1 MTNTALLE
9 SIIAGSGLK
18 KNYIAKNLGITP
30 EPLIR
35 KIKNASEFKASEIDK
50 LCQLL
55 AIVDPKMREAVFFDP
70 KVDL

>member
-18 KNYIAKNLGITP
+18 KSYIAKILGVTL
-30 EPLIR
+30 ETLIR

-55 AIVDPKMREAVFFDP
+55 AIDDPNLKEAVFFAP
-70 KVDL
+70 GVD

>member
-18 KNYIAKNLGITP
+18 KNYIAKVIGVTP
-30 EPLIR
+30 ETLIR

-50 LCQLL
+50 MCQIL
-55 AIVDPKMREAVFFDP
+55 AISDPKLREAVFFDP
-70 KVDL
+70 QVDS

>member
-18 KNYIAKNLGITP
+18 KNYIAKVIGVTP
-30 EPLIR
+30 ETLIR

-55 AIVDPKMREAVFFDP
+55 AINDPKLREAVFFAQE
-70 KVDL
+70 